1 MERGRRNKIL
11 PIASFQER
19 GRLVSDLDA
28 WFVPIYTANYSRLI
42 KLAYYILWDDRMAED
57 IVQNAFSAL
66 LIKRDQLRE
75 HPNISGW
82 LTITVRNMADNER
95 NRAQYTREV
104 PLLPKH
110 ETAAESPQDFMSLL
124 PPELSESERQILYLH
139 IEAGLS
145 HKEIAARLG
154 CKPEASRMRLSRA
167 RQRCGE
173 FLRKNNCF

>member
-1 MERGRRNKIL
+1 MGRKNPPDLWREAGEIKIL

-75 HPNISGW
+75 
-82 LTITVRNMADNER
+82 
-95 NRAQYTREV
+95 
-104 PLLPKH
+104 
-110 ETAAESPQDFMSLL
+110 QD
-124 PPELSESERQILYLH
+124 
-139 IEAGLS
+139 
-145 HKEIAARLG
+145 
-154 CKPEASRMRLSRA
+154 
-167 RQRCGE
+167 
-173 FLRKNNCF
+173 RKSVV